1 MRASLIQLFT
11 RNWPIKGAAI
21 FLALMLY
28 VAVQLQQPVT
38 TDFELGLNVQL
49 PPGRTLQQKLPK
61 IRAQISG
68 KGSQVL
74 RLRSLRGDVTRRM
87 PDTLSASTWTIR
99 LEPSEIEAQ
108 LPKGADVRVLEIRPR
123 EITVA
128 LDSVA
133 RKDVRIVPLITVMPE
148 SGQVLHGGISISP
161 TIARLVG
168 PDKNLAAIES
178 VTTIPTEIASV
189 SGAFT
194 RTVPID
200 TSLLGIVRIAPK
212 QVTVTGEMGALA
224 ERSFGGIPVETGAGA
239 VVGRRARSRGA
250 CSGADARQPARRRA
264 HRGCHRGRRRR
275 PAHRHRAARHHGPR
289 YPRFGHVPPPDPPWL
304 RSSSAL
310 RRRAMKPR
318 RPSW

>member
-1 MRASLIQLFT
+1 MRANLIALFT
-11 RNWPIKGAAI
+11 KNWAIKGAAI
-21 FLALMLY
+21 LLSLMLY

-61 IRAQISG
+61 IHAQVSG

-74 RLRSLRGDVTRRM
+74 RLRTVRGDLTRRM
-87 PDTLSASTWTIR
+87 PDTLSSSTWTIR
-99 LEPSEIEAQ
+99 IEPSEIEAQ

-133 RKDVRIVPLITVMPE
+133 RKDVRIVPLITVVPE
-148 SGQVLHGGISISP
+148 SGQVLHGGVSISP

-168 PDKNLAAIES
+168 PDKNLAGIDS
-178 VTTIPTEIASV
+178 VTTIPTEISNVA
-189 SGAFT
+189 GAFT

-200 TSLLGIVRIAPK
+200 TAPLGIIRIAPK
-212 QVTVTGEMGALA
+212 QVTVTGEMSALV

-239 VVGRRARSRGA
+239 VTSFIITPARVSVAVRGPEQRVLALTRDSLRVVAHIAGGTADGGVGRLTVIAPPGITARAI
-250 CSGADARQPARRRA
+250 
-264 HRGCHRGRRRR
+264 
-275 PAHRHRAARHHGPR
+275 
-289 YPRFGHVPPPDPPWL
+289 PD
-304 RSSSAL
+304 SVML
-310 RRRAMKPR
+310 RRRTR
-318 RPSW
+318 RG

>member
-21 FLALMLY
+21 FLSLMLY

-61 IRAQISG
+61 IHAQISG

-74 RLRSLRGDVTRRM
+74 RLRTVRGDLTRRM
-87 PDTLSASTWTIR
+87 PDTLSSPTWTIR
-99 LEPSEIEAQ
+99 LEPSEVEAQ
-108 LPKGADVRVLEIRPR
+108 LPKGADVRV
-123 EITVA
+123 
-128 LDSVA
+128 
-133 RKDVRIVPLITVMPE
+133 VPLITVVPE
-148 SGQVLHGGISISP
+148 SGQVLHGGVSISP

-168 PDKNLAAIES
+168 ADQNLAGIES
-178 VTTIPTEIASV
+178 VTTIPTEIANV

-200 TSLLGIVRIAPK
+200 TTPLGIVRIAPK

-239 VVGRRARSRGA
+239 VMSFIITPARVSVTVRGPEQRVQALTRDSLRVVAHIAGGGADGAVGRLTVIAPPGITARAI
-250 CSGADARQPARRRA
+250 
-264 HRGCHRGRRRR
+264 
-275 PAHRHRAARHHGPR
+275 
-289 YPRFGHVPPPDPPWL
+289 PD
-304 RSSSAL
+304 SVTL
-310 RRRAMKPR
+310 RRRTR
-318 RPSW
+318 RG

>member
-1 MRASLIQLFT
+1 MRANLIAFLT
-11 RNWPIKGAAI
+11 RNWPIKGAA
-21 FLALMLY
+21 LCLSLMLY

-38 TDFELGLNVQL
+38 TDFELGLNVEL

-87 PDTLSASTWTIR
+87 PDTLSTSTWTIR
-99 LEPSEIEAQ
+99 LDPSEVEAQ

-128 LDSVA
+128 LDSVV
-133 RKDVRIVPLITVMPE
+133 RKDVRIVPLVTVVPE
-148 SGQVLHGGISISP
+148 SGQVLHGGVSISP

-168 PDKNLAAIES
+168 PDKNLAGIES
-178 VTTIPTEIASV
+178 VTTIPTEITNV
-189 SGAFT
+189 SGTFT

-200 TSLLGIVRIAPK
+200 TAPLGIVRIVPK
-212 QVTVTGEMGALA
+212 QVTVTGDMGALA

-239 VVGRRARSRGA
+239 VTSFIMTPSRVSVAVRGPEQRVLALTRDSLRVVAHIARA
-250 CSGADARQPARRRA
+250 GADGGFARLTVIAPPGITARA
-264 HRGCHRGRRRR
+264 I
-275 PAHRHRAARHHGPR
+275 
-289 YPRFGHVPPPDPPWL
+289 PD
-304 RSSSAL
+304 SVAL
-310 RRRAMKPR
+310 RRRTR
-318 RPSW
+318 RG

>member
-1 MRASLIQLFT
+1 MRANLIALFT

-21 FLALMLY
+21 LLSLMLY

-99 LEPSEIEAQ
+99 LEPSEVEAQ

-133 RKDVRIVPLITVMPE
+133 RKDVRIVPLITVVPE
-148 SGQVLHGGISISP
+148 SGQVLHGGVSISP

-168 PDKNLAAIES
+168 PDKNLAGIES
-178 VTTIPTEIASV
+178 VTTIPTEISNVA
-189 SGAFT
+189 GPFT

-200 TSLLGIVRIAPK
+200 TAPLGIIRIAPR
-212 QVTVTGEMGALA
+212 QVTVTGEMGALV

-239 VVGRRARSRGA
+239 ATNLIIT
-250 CSGADARQPARRRA
+250 PARVSVAVRGPEQRVLALTRDSLRVVAHIARA
-264 HRGCHRGRRRR
+264 TADGGVARLTVIAPPGIT
-275 PAHRHRAARHHGPR
+275 ARAI
-289 YPRFGHVPPPDPPWL
+289 PD
-304 RSSSAL
+304 SVTL
-310 RRRAMKPR
+310 RRRTR
-318 RPSW
+318 RG

>member
-21 FLALMLY
+21 FLSLMLY

-61 IRAQISG
+61 IHAQISG

-74 RLRSLRGDVTRRM
+74 RLRTVRGDLTRRM
-87 PDTLSASTWTIR
+87 PDTLSSPTWTIR
-99 LEPSEIEAQ
+99 L
-108 LPKGADVRVLEIRPR
+108 
-123 EITVA
+123 
-128 LDSVA
+128 
-133 RKDVRIVPLITVMPE
+133 VPLITVVPE
-148 SGQVLHGGISISP
+148 SGQVLHGGVSISP

-168 PDKNLAAIES
+168 ADQNLAGIES
-178 VTTIPTEIASV
+178 VTTIPTEIANV

-200 TSLLGIVRIAPK
+200 TTPLGIVRIAPK

-239 VVGRRARSRGA
+239 GTSFIITPARVSVTVRGPEQRVQALTRDSLRVGAPIGGGGGGADGTVGRLTVIAPPGITARAI
-250 CSGADARQPARRRA
+250 P
-264 HRGCHRGRRRR
+264 
-275 PAHRHRAARHHGPR
+275 
-289 YPRFGHVPPPDPPWL
+289 
-304 RSSSAL
+304 
-310 RRRAMKPR
+310 
-318 RPSW
+318 

>member
-1 MRASLIQLFT
+1 MRANLIQLLT

-38 TDFELGLNVQL
+38 TDFELGLNLQL

-74 RLRSLRGDVTRRM
+74 RLRSLRGDVTRRI
-87 PDTLSASTWTIR
+87 PDTLSASTWTIHV
-99 LEPSEIEAQ
+99 EPSEIEAQ
-108 LPKGADVRVLEIRPR
+108 LPKGSDVRVLEIRPR

-133 RKDVRIVPLITVMPE
+133 RKDVRIVPLLTVVPE
-148 SGQVLHGGISISP
+148 SGQVLHGGVSIAP

-168 PDKNLAAIES
+168 PEKNLAGIES
-178 VTTIPTEIASV
+178 VTTIPTEIANV

-200 TSLLGIVRIAPK
+200 TAPLGIVRIAPK
-212 QVTVTGEMGALA
+212 QVTVTGEMGVLA

-239 VVGRRARSRGA
+239 ATSFIVTPSRVSVTVRGPEQRVQALTRDSLRVVLHVAGA
-250 CSGADARQPARRRA
+250 GADGGVAHLTVIAPPGITARAIPDSVTLKRRTR
-264 HRGCHRGRRRR
+264 RG
-275 PAHRHRAARHHGPR
+275 
-289 YPRFGHVPPPDPPWL
+289 
-304 RSSSAL
+304 
-310 RRRAMKPR
+310 
-318 RPSW
+318 

>member
-1 MRASLIQLFT
+1 MRASLIALLT

-21 FLALMLY
+21 LLSLMLY

-128 LDSVA
+128 LDSVG
-133 RKDVRIVPLITVMPE
+133 RKDVRIVPRISVVPE
-148 SGQVLHGGISISP
+148 SGQVLYGGVSISP

-168 PDKNLAAIES
+168 PEKNLAGIES
-178 VTTIPTEIASV
+178 VTTIPTEIANV
-189 SGAFT
+189 AGAFT

-200 TSLLGIVRIAPK
+200 TTPLGIIRIAPRH
-212 QVTVTGEMGALA
+212 VTVTGEMSRLV

-239 VVGRRARSRGA
+239 VTSFIMT
-250 CSGADARQPARRRA
+250 PARVSVSVRGPEQRVLALTRDSLRVVAHIAGAAADGGVARITVIAPPGITARA
-264 HRGCHRGRRRR
+264 I
-275 PAHRHRAARHHGPR
+275 
-289 YPRFGHVPPPDPPWL
+289 PD
-304 RSSSAL
+304 SVTL
-310 RRRAMKPR
+310 RRRTR
-318 RPSW
+318 RG

>member
-1 MRASLIQLFT
+1 MRASLILLLT

-21 FLALMLY
+21 LLSLMLY

-49 PPGRTLQQKLPK
+49 PPGRTLLQKLPK

-74 RLRSLRGDVTRRM
+74 RLRSLRGDVTRRL
-87 PDTLSASTWTIR
+87 PDTLSAPTWTIR

-123 EITVA
+123 EITIA
-128 LDSVA
+128 LDSVG
-133 RKDVRIVPLITVMPE
+133 RKDVRIVPLITVVPE

-168 PDKNLAAIES
+168 PDKHLAGIES
-178 VTTIPTEIASV
+178 VTTIPTEIANV

-200 TSLLGIVRIAPK
+200 TAPLGIVRIAPR
-212 QVTVTGEMGALA
+212 QVLVTGEMGALA
-224 ERSFGGIPVETGAGA
+224 DRSFGGIPVETGAGA
-239 VVGRRARSRGA
+239 VTSFIITPARVSVIVRGPEQRVLGLTRDSLRVVAHIAGGGADGAVGRLTVIAPAGITARAI
-250 CSGADARQPARRRA
+250 
-264 HRGCHRGRRRR
+264 
-275 PAHRHRAARHHGPR
+275 
-289 YPRFGHVPPPDPPWL
+289 PD
-304 RSSSAL
+304 SVTL
-310 RRRAMKPR
+310 RRRTR
-318 RPSW
+318 RG

>member
-1 MRASLIQLFT
+1 MRASLIVLFT

-133 RKDVRIVPLITVMPE
+133 RKDVRIVPLITVVPE

-168 PDKNLAAIES
+168 PDKNLAEIES
-178 VTTIPTEIASV
+178 VTTIPTEIANV
-189 SGAFT
+189 AGAFT

-200 TSLLGIVRIAPK
+200 TSTLGIVRIAPR
-212 QVTVTGEMGALA
+212 QVTVTGEMGAIA

-239 VVGRRARSRGA
+239 VTSFVITPARVSVAVRGPEQRVQALTRDSLRVVAHIAGATADGGSVGRLTVIAPPGITARAI
-250 CSGADARQPARRRA
+250 
-264 HRGCHRGRRRR
+264 
-275 PAHRHRAARHHGPR
+275 
-289 YPRFGHVPPPDPPWL
+289 PD
-304 RSSSAL
+304 SVTL
-310 RRRAMKPR
+310 RRRTR
-318 RPSW
+318 RG

>member
-1 MRASLIQLFT
+1 MRANLILLLT

-21 FLALMLY
+21 FLSLMLY

-38 TDFELGLNVQL
+38 TDFELGLNLQL

-87 PDTLSASTWTIR
+87 PDTLSTATWTIR

-128 LDSVA
+128 LDSVG
-133 RKDVRIVPLITVMPE
+133 RKDVRIVPLVTVVPE
-148 SGQVLHGGISISP
+148 AGQVLHGGISIAP

-178 VTTIPTEIASV
+178 VTTIPTEIANV

-194 RTVPID
+194 RNVPID
-200 TSLLGIVRIAPK
+200 TTPLGIIRIAPR
-212 QVTVTGEMGALA
+212 QVTVTGEMGMLA
-224 ERSFGGIPVETGAGA
+224 DRSFGGIPVETGAGA
-239 VVGRRARSRGA
+239 VTSFIITPARVSVTVRGPEQRVLALTRDSLRVVAHIAGGGADRAVGRLTVIAPRGITARAIPDSVTL
-250 CSGADARQPARRRA
+250 RR
-264 HRGCHRGRRRR
+264 RGRR
-275 PAHRHRAARHHGPR
+275 G
-289 YPRFGHVPPPDPPWL
+289 
-304 RSSSAL
+304 
-310 RRRAMKPR
+310 
-318 RPSW
+318 

>member
-21 FLALMLY
+21 FLSLMLY

-38 TDFELGLNVQL
+38 TDFGLGLNVQL

-61 IRAQISG
+61 IHAQISG

-74 RLRSLRGDVTRRM
+74 RLRTVRGDLTRRM
-87 PDTLSASTWTIR
+87 PDTLSTSTWTIR
-99 LEPSEIEAQ
+99 LEPSEVEAQ

-133 RKDVRIVPLITVMPE
+133 RKDVRIVPLITVVPE
-148 SGQVLHGGISISP
+148 SGQVLHGGVSIAP

-168 PDKNLAAIES
+168 PDKNLAGIDS
-178 VTTIPTEIASV
+178 VTTVPTEIANV

-200 TSLLGIVRIAPK
+200 TTPLGIVRIAPR
-212 QVTVTGEMGALA
+212 QVTVSGEMGALA

-239 VVGRRARSRGA
+239 AASTFIMTPARVSVAVRGPEQRVLALTRDSLRVVVHISGGGADGAVGRLSVIAPPGITARAI
-250 CSGADARQPARRRA
+250 
-264 HRGCHRGRRRR
+264 
-275 PAHRHRAARHHGPR
+275 
-289 YPRFGHVPPPDPPWL
+289 PD
-304 RSSSAL
+304 SVTL
-310 RRRAMKPR
+310 RRRTTR
-318 RPSW
+318 RG